1 MKINDILRLSVN
13 SLTHRGLRSWLTILG
28 IIIGVAAVVA
38 MLSVGNGMTDSI
50 ESSMGGL
57 GADILTVTAGYSQ
70 AEGSVG
76 GFQDRTRD
84 IQVPSG
90 GGSMGMGSDS
100 FNRFTQTD
108 DPSSSDTDDS
118 ILTDED
124 IDAISF
130 AEGVEAVSGIVSG
143 RGELKYLSETVSV
156 TIEGVEPTAWSE
168 ITTMDLY
175 SGEYLSSD
183 DMNGVVVGYSVAYDM
198 FDTNLTVNT
207 QLKIESRTFKIVG
220 ILEQSG
226 TGSFGGDD
234 RTVFMTLTS
243 ARNIID
249 DVDSNE
255 YSSIEVKITDADYY
269 EEISE
274 NIEGVLYTSRSVTEN
289 SQDFTV
295 TSAAAMAETMTET
308 MQTLSFFFIGIA
320 AISLLVGAIGIANTM
335 FMSVMERTRL
345 IGILK
350 SLGTRNSEIMKLFL
364 AESGIIGF
372 MGGLLGIFLGLILVG
387 LITNMGISFMGMGPM
402 AQSNTIAVVSPDL
415 ILFALVFSTVIGIVS
430 GLIPARTAA
439 KLQVVEA
446 MRSE

>member
-1 MKINDILRLSVN
+1 MKINDVLRLSIN

-38 MLSVGNGMTDSI
+38 MLSVGNGMTSNI
-50 ESSMGGL
+50 ESSMSGL

-70 AEGSVG
+70 AEGPVG
-76 GFQDRTRD
+76 GFEGRTRD
-84 IQVPSG
+84 IQLPSG
-90 GGSMGMGSDS
+90 GGPMGANS
-100 FNRFTQTD
+100 FRQTED
-108 DPSSSDTDDS
+108 SSDTEDEPTLTTDD
-118 ILTDED
+118 IK
-124 IDAISF
+124 AIQM
-130 AEGVEAVSGIVSG
+130 ADGVVTVSGIISG
-143 RGELKYLSETVSV
+143 QGELKYLATSVRVS
-156 TIEGVEPTAWSE
+156 IEGIDPTAWND
-168 ITTMDLY
+168 ITT
-175 SGEYLSSD
+175 SELSSGRFLSVD
-183 DMNGVVVGYSVAYDM
+183 DMDGVVIGNSVAYQV
-198 FDTNLTVNT
+198 FDTNLTVNS
-207 QLKIESRTFKIVG
+207 QVKIEGKTFKIVG

-234 RTVFMTLTS
+234 RSVFMTLTS
-243 ARNIID
+243 ARNILDDID
-249 DVDSNE
+249 SDE
-255 YSSIEVKITDADYY
+255 FSSIEVKISDADYY

-274 NIEGVLYTSRSVTEN
+274 NIENALYASRMVTADT
-289 SQDFTV
+289 QDFTV
-295 TSAAAMAETMTET
+295 TSPAAMAETITET

-387 LITNMGISFMGMGPM
+387 FITNMGLSFMGMGRM
-402 AQSNTIAVVSPDL
+402 TTSTAIAVVTPDL
-415 ILFALVFSTVIGIVS
+415 IIFAMVFSTVIGIVS
-430 GLIPARTAA
+430 GLVPARIAA